1 MTPNA
6 TEERRFRYNARKVFL
21 TYPRCDLSMQDMLEG
36 LASIRPYQQHCIS
49 QENHADGGRHLHVLL
64 QYSTPINTTNERYF
78 DVQGYHPNITKPR
91 DVKDVLKYIKKDGN
105 FLEDWPVKRG
115 YAEILSE
122 ATDKENF
129 MSLMRENQP
138 KDFVLNQER
147 IEYYAD
153 KYYERPPS
161 PYQQIFEPQPW
172 RLPSQINDWVS
183 TEFPKQGI
191 LLYYNLDR
199 PKSLWICGPSRS
211 GKTAWARSLGRHIYW
226 GGMSNLDVWDPE
238 ASYLVI
244 DDIKW
249 EFVPQKKSLFGAQR
263 EFTLTDK
270 YRKKRRIKWGKPC
283 IYLFNPEDSPMS
295 ELSGDEL
302 SWYNENTVLVI
313 LVNKLY

>member
-1 MTPNA
+1 MPANA
-6 TEERRFRYNARKVFL
+6 SQERSFRYNARKVFL

-64 QYSTPINTTNERYF
+64 QYSTPVNTTNERYF

-122 ATDKENF
+122 ATDKKNF
-129 MSLMRENQP
+129 MSLMKDNQP

-172 RLPSQINDWVS
+172 RLPSEINDWVS
-183 TEFPKQGI
+183 NEFPKQGI
-191 LLYYNLDR
+191 LLYYN
-199 PKSLWICGPSRS
+199 
-211 GKTAWARSLGRHIYW
+211 
-226 GGMSNLDVWDPE
+226 
-238 ASYLVI
+238 
-244 DDIKW
+244 
-249 EFVPQKKSLFGAQR
+249 
-263 EFTLTDK
+263 
-270 YRKKRRIKWGKPC
+270 
-283 IYLFNPEDSPMS
+283 
-295 ELSGDEL
+295 
-302 SWYNENTVLVI
+302 
-313 LVNKLY
+313 